1 MNTHM
6 VAPEDVMA
14 FMDGELP
21 SVLNDFIAGHIAE
34 CWECQQAVKTFRAGS
49 EKLRDWQV
57 EEIPVRVNERVLAHS
72 ALVPPTNGETRTARR
87 RWRGFPAWSKWALGL
102 GLTAAVVLL
111 GQRNDRLAS
120 LSMPRNKVVSEPKFQ
135 LPASVAQEMEDENS
149 SLETSRTMDGGVIGG
164 TAGYGNGV
172 GRAQAASLIQIPM
185 IARTV
190 ALTVVVQDFAVARTA
205 LDAILERHHSYAA
218 ELTVNTA
225 EGAPRSLQ
233 ASLRVPATDLSAALS
248 ELKLLGRVENESQ
261 SGEEVTQQHADLV
274 ARLKNSRETEQ
285 RLQAILQQRT
295 GRISDVLQV
304 EQEIA
309 RVRGEIE
316 RMEAEQKSLEHHV
329 DFATINLSLADVYK
343 AQLTSPTPS
352 FGTRLHN
359 GLVAGYRNA
368 AETLFNIALFFIVD
382 GPVLLIWM
390 MLLGLPIFFMWRR
403 YRRSLSTI

>member
-1 MNTHM
+1 MRNTTHP
-6 VAPEDVMA
+6 VAPEEVMA
-14 FMDGELP
+14 LLDGELSAADAQ
-21 SVLNDFIAGHIAE
+21 SVSMHMEQCAA
-34 CWECQQAVKTFRAGS
+34 CTAVAAQLRATSQEFVTWTVAATAFSLESMVLRAAKGGPAS
-49 EKLRDWQV
+49 EQGWLVGDSTLHWPFS
-57 EEIPVRVNERVLAHS
+57 IP
-72 ALVPPTNGETRTARR
+72 AR
-87 RWRGFPAWSKWALGL
+87 WGL
-102 GLTAAVVLL
+102 GAIAIAILIAFGISSGRMVSHKTISYPMKAQSEALDATRVEISPYV
-111 GQRNDRLAS
+111 RRLPTDADEAGGGGGDTVRS
-120 LSMPRNKVVSEPKFQ
+120 SMVTPP
-135 LPASVAQEMEDENS
+135 P
-149 SLETSRTMDGGVIGG
+149 
-164 TAGYGNGV
+164 
-172 GRAQAASLIQIPM
+172 PM

-190 ALTVVVQDFAVARTA
+190 ALTVVVQDFAVARAA

-295 GRISDVLQV
+295 GKISDVLQV

-316 RMEAEQKSLEHHV
+316 QMEAEQKSLEHRV
-329 DFATINLSLADVYK
+329 DFATINFTLGDVYK

-352 FGTRLHN
+352 FGNRLHN

-368 AETLFNIALFFIVD
+368 AETLFNIVLFFIVD

-403 YRRSLSTI
+403 YRRSLSRI